1 MKHLLVLLIFISVKN
16 GLSAQVTDSTHTD
29 SLNNT
34 MNDPSRTD
42 TSSAHTM
49 NAYRDSAN
57 NSSPNSTNN
66 MNNNSMNNTTGTMNN
81 MNNSNSTNNMNSNGM
96 SSMTGANTYAALPVR
111 ESYVPD
117 DILSK
122 IKSKYGN
129 GTVIYD
135 ITAIRAAMLQDSS
148 MMQQNGGMRTDSSMT
163 NTSNN
168 NSDSAMARNSN
179 MMQNSSMAMTP
190 KYDYLVRTLAN
201 GTLQSEWVGDD
212 GTTAITP
219 GEMNK
224 Q

>member
-1 MKHLLVLLIFISVKN
+1 
-16 GLSAQVTDSTHTD
+16 
-29 SLNNT
+29 
-34 MNDPSRTD
+34 
-42 TSSAHTM
+42 
-49 NAYRDSAN
+49 
-57 NSSPNSTNN
+57 
-66 MNNNSMNNTTGTMNN
+66 
-81 MNNSNSTNNMNSNGM
+81 M
-96 SSMTGANTYAALPVR
+96 SGRNTYAALPVK
-111 ESYVPD
+111 ENYISD

-135 ITAIRAAMLQDSS
+135 ITAIRAAMPQDSS
-148 MMQQNGGMRTDSSMT
+148 MMHQNGGMRTDSSMT

-168 NSDSAMARNSN
+168 SGDSAMAGNSN
-179 MMQNSSMAMTP
+179 MMQNSSMAVTP
-190 KYDYLVRTLAN
+190 KYNYLVRTLSN